1 MTPTSLLSGPV
12 TRLTLDH
19 PFLLF
24 IRDNATGAILFT
36 GRVADPTAG

>member
-1 MTPTSLLSGPV
+1 MPTAVAPSPV

-24 IRDNATGAILFT
+24 LRDDATGAILFA